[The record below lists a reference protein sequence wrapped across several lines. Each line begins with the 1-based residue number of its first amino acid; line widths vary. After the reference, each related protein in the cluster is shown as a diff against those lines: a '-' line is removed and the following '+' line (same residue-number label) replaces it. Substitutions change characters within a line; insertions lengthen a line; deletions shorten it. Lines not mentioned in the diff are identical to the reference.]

1 MMFLSSQ
8 SNGEPDMN
16 SFYGKAQEAAARLAR
31 VYVTQMRRR
40 RAARLIDGLPP
51 HLRKDIGWP
60 DPAMSDPHFDRFRQ
74 Y

>member
-1 MMFLSSQ
+1 MMFVSSQ

-40 RAARLIDGLPP
+40 RAARLIDGI
-51 HLRKDIGWP
+51 RCS
-60 DPAMSDPHFDRFRQ
+60 ARTAR
-74 Y
+74 